1 MVDSWVYLRFL
12 LPAFPVM
19 FVGMGAAL
27 IGGIERF
34 HRSALAVGTAA
45 VLTAV
50 VVFNGWEF
58 VQRRGLFQYAQN
70 DQRFARAVVYA
81 NGLAPDAV
89 LVSLTYSGTLGFYTG
104 RSVLVW
110 EVLGVADL
118 DPALAYLR
126 ASGHSLYFIGDGFE
140 VDYFKRKFAGT
151 HAVETF
157 DAGLIKGDDGFVV
170 YDMTFQ

>member
-1 MVDSWVYLRFL
+1 V
-12 LPAFPVM
+12 A
-19 FVGMGAAL
+19 
-27 IGGIERF
+27 GIERF

-45 VLTAV
+45 ALTAIV
-50 VVFNGWEF
+50 MLNGWDF
-58 VQRRGLFQYAQN
+58 VQRWGLFQYAQH

-81 NGLAPDAV
+81 NGLAPEAV
-89 LVSLTYSGTLGFYTG
+89 LVSLTYSGTLSFYTG

-110 EVLGVADL
+110 EVLGAGDL

-151 HAVETF
+151 RAAETL
-157 DAGLIKGDDGFVV
+157 DAGFVTGDAGFVV
-170 YDMTFQ
+170 YDMSLN